1 VNNLSAKTMMNEEI
15 NKWLDYSILDNT
27 VSNILIF
34 SFILLFGILLKR
46 FFTKAVNKI
55 MFRFIRRK
63 GDENSGELFSSLLSK
78 PMELLL
84 LLVIYFWAF
93 SFLRFPSWWNLAD
106 EQKFGIKMVI
116 TRLYETGIAIAVTW
130 LFLRL
135 VDYFVQRYLAS
146 QEEPDTPLNK
156 QLIPFVKE
164 LVKFIFVFLAL
175 FIALGVVYKL
185 DIGAIVAG
193 LGIGG
198 LAVALAGK
206 ETIENLFGSF
216 TIFLD
221 KPFVVGDVIQIDN
234 AVGTVE
240 SIGFRS
246 TRLRTFDQ
254 TLLTIP
260 NKTLINEILENFTS
274 RIHRRAKY
282 DIGLLYSTSP
292 EALKCVIDAIK
303 AFLDYHPMLNEDGLV
318 RFSKFGSYSLDIEV
332 IYYVTALDYNIFS
345 KTREEVNFEI
355 MKIVREKGCEFAYP
369 STTIYMAKQAN

>member
-1 VNNLSAKTMMNEEI
+1 
-15 NKWLDYSILDNT
+15 
-27 VSNILIF
+27 
-34 SFILLFGILLKR
+34 
-46 FFTKAVNKI
+46 

-63 GDENSGELFSSLLSK
+63 GDESSGELFSSLLSK

-93 SFLRFPSWWNLAD
+93 SFLRFPTWWNLV
-106 EQKFGIKMVI
+106 EEHTFGLKMII
-116 TRLYETGIAIAVTW
+116 TRLFETGIAIAVAW
-130 LFLRL
+130 LLLRI
-135 VDYFVQRYLAS
+135 VDYFVQRYLDV
-146 QEEPDTPLNK
+146 QEEPEAPLNK

-175 FIALGVVYKL
+175 FSALGIIYKL

-234 AVGTVE
+234 AIGTVE
-240 SIGFRS
+240 KIGFRS

-260 NKTLINEILENFTS
+260 NKTLINENLENFTS

-282 DIGLLYSTSP
+282 DICLLYSTSP
-292 EALKCVIDAIK
+292 EALKGVIKNIK
-303 AFLDYHPMLNEDGLV
+303 SFLDLHPMLNEDGLV
-318 RFSKFGSYSLDIEV
+318 HFSRFGSSSLDIEI
-332 IYYVTALDYNIFS
+332 IYFVKTLEYDKFS
-345 KTREEVNFEI
+345 QTREEVNFEI
-355 MKIVREKGCEFAYP
+355 MKIVKDVGCEFAYP
-369 STTIYMAKQAN
+369 STTVYMAK